1 MDKINYYL
9 SGLEDMDKVIVF
21 LREESS
27 SVCHAKK
34 MVFRREEVSQFPAG
48 EILKVDGYISRFEN
62 DLREDYILINIPDVW
77 FRDEGERNSCHG
89 EDYDLVFLPKLAVKS
104 ISSSVEA
111 MLKRFAK
118 ELKHEV

>member
-1 MDKINYYL
+1 MDKVNYFL

-21 LREESS
+21 LREESI

-34 MVFRREEVSQFPAG
+34 MIFRREEVSQFPAC
-48 EILKVDGYISRFEN
+48 EILKVDGYISRFPN

-77 FRDEGERNSCHG
+77 FRNEGGRSACLG

-104 ISSSVEA
+104 LSTSMET
-111 MLKRFAK
+111 MLKRFVK
-118 ELKHEV
+118 EMKQV